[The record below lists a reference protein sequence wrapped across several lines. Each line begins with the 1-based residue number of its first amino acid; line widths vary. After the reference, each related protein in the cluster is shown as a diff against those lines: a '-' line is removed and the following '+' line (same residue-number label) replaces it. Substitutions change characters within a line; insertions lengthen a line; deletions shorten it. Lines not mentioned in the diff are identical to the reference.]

1 MGVSIPV
8 LPYFLANAKLLAD
21 KVIIGCWKLLGGSN
35 GNLLENIG
43 TECCNGRTRGSEIIK
58 SRDKMQS

>member
-35 GNLLENIG
+35 GNLLENTG
-43 TECCNGRTRGSEIIK
+43 NVVMAGQEALK
-58 SRDKMQS
+58 S

>member
-21 KVIIGCWKLLGGSN
+21 KLLVV
-35 GNLLENIG
+35 GNFLEEAMETCLKTLGLNVVMAG
-43 TECCNGRTRGSEIIK
+43 QEALK
-58 SRDKMQS
+58 S